1 MVSTKGLD
9 SSGDGSESAIWD
21 TSSFLVIADCFDRA
35 VPVSE
40 PAVGDAARGLVS
52 TKGLSNAVLLSEPAV
67 WDAPWIVVVADRLDR
82 AGLASERADWGSTCG
97 LVSAEQSFCS
107 GTQPEQFD
115 RLPSDLVVIAHGPD
129 NAVLAAEPPVRDA
142 SWIVVVA

>member
-1 MVSTKGLD
+1 MVSIKGLNNT
-9 SSGDGSESAIWD
+9 GDGSESAIWD
-21 TSSFLVIADCFDRA
+21 SSFLVIADCFDRA

-40 PAVGDAARGLVS
+40 PAVGNAAAWSALRAL
-52 TKGLSNAVLLSEPAV
+52 AILLSESGV